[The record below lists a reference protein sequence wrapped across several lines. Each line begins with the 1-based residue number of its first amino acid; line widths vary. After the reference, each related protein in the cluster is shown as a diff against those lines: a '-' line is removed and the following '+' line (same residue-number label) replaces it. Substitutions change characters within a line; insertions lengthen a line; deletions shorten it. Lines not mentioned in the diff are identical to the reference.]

1 MDLLPTLIGLRR
13 WAFLIGQK
21 GDLLGFFCLIFSVF
35 VQINAKEINSRTV
48 LAKHAKTFTP
58 SEENWEKILF
68 IYLFLF

>member
-1 MDLLPTLIGLRR
+1 M
-13 WAFLIGQK
+13 
-21 GDLLGFFCLIFSVF
+21 GFFCLIFSVF